1 MNLRVINKGKFSY
14 LVELKR
20 ELNKEKVDFRKIS
33 NILQKNLFRQS

>member
-20 ELNKEKVDFRKIS
+20 ELTRLKLILEKSLIS
-33 NILQKNLFRQS
+33 